1 MQTTMTIR
9 NVSAAAQLINTGKPT
24 MPLGRQPVIERKIA
38 DPSSSPRVERYPVP
52 SFYEHRLKARDYDP
66 L

>member
-1 MQTTMTIR
+1 MQSNMNFRNTSTIQPV
-9 NVSAAAQLINTGKPT
+9 NAGKPT
-24 MPLGRQPVIERKIA
+24 MPLGRQPIIERKIS

-52 SFYEHRLKARDYDP
+52 SFYEHRIKARDYDP